1 MNKKIAI
8 VTGGTSGIG
17 KATALALRGAGY
29 TVYEFSRREAG
40 VEGLHH
46 IRADITDET
55 QVRAAVQQVMDAEGQ
70 IDVVVNNAG
79 FGISGAVEFTD
90 TADAQRLFNADFF
103 GMVRV
108 NRAVIAHMRAAGRG
122 RIVNL
127 SSVAGP
133 LPIPFQTYYSAAK
146 AAVNAYTMAL
156 ANELRP
162 FGITVCAVQ
171 PGDIHTGFTAARE
184 KTVTGDEVYGGR
196 ISRSVSRMEHDE
208 QTGMPPEKAA
218 AFLCRVALRCRTKPL
233 YAIGPQYSAAVLLGR
248 LLPCRLVSWIVSKL
262 YAA

>member
-218 AFLCRVALRCRTKPL
+218 AFLCCVALRRRTKPL